1 MIFVTKRE
9 ERKERE
15 EIIKILEKIKM
26 NFYYEMTSEKLKRI
40 CDKPCDQNKIDKLKN
55 QMNIVS
61 NLLCDVKL
69 KKEKMSKI
77 LIRLNDLIIEKNYF
91 ELN

>member
-1 MIFVTKRE
+1 
-9 ERKERE
+9 
-15 EIIKILEKIKM
+15 M

-40 CDKPCDQNKIDKLKN
+40 VDKPCNQNKIDKLKN

-69 KKEKMSKI
+69 KKEKISKI
-77 LIRLNDLIIEKNYF
+77 LIRLNDVITEKYYF
-91 ELN
+91 ELS